1 MLEYGAKQYVKIAAE
16 IGRGLSMDK
25 FVFVENELMHEFMP
39 AKIIEDLKGHQQQ
52 HEQYRG
58 EMQP

>member
-1 MLEYGAKQYVKIAAE
+1 
-16 IGRGLSMDK
+16 MDN
-25 FVFVENELMHEFMP
+25 FVCVENELMHDFMP
-39 AKIIEDLKGHQQQ
+39 AKIIEDLKGQQQQ

>member
-1 MLEYGAKQYVKIAAE
+1 
-16 IGRGLSMDK
+16 MDN
-25 FVFVENELMHEFMP
+25 FVCVENELMHEFMP

-58 EMQP
+58 EMQL